1 MISPLAFV
9 DPEAKL
15 GNNITVHPFA
25 FIDKDVEIGDNCEI
39 MPYASIMHGSRLG
52 SGIKV
57 FNGAVVGADPQDFRW
72 KGEHTLCKIGDNAI
86 IREKVIVNRSIHE
99 EQATIIGANTV
110 LMAETHI
117 GHDSDIAEWC
127 VLGNGSQIAGDV
139 KIGFASI
146 LSTGA
151 KVNAGSRLGDWV
163 FIKGGCRISGNVP
176 PFVIMAHNPAVYY
189 GVNAMI
195 MRDRAERFTEEEIDD
210 IAKAYRHIYQCN
222 VSLFNAVKRIQAD
235 IKPSAPR
242 DAILK
247 FIQECNNKIIAL
259 PKVDMYD

>member
-1 MISPLAFV
+1 M
-9 DPEAKL
+9 
-15 GNNITVHPFA
+15 
-25 FIDKDVEIGDNCEI
+25 
-39 MPYASIMHGSRLG
+39 
-52 SGIKV
+52 
-57 FNGAVVGADPQDFRW
+57 
-72 KGEHTLCKIGDNAI
+72 
-86 IREKVIVNRSIHE
+86 
-99 EQATIIGANTV
+99 

-210 IAKAYRHIYQCN
+210 IAKAYRHIYQ
-222 VSLFNAVKRIQAD
+222 LLR
-235 IKPSAPR
+235 
-242 DAILK
+242 
-247 FIQECNNKIIAL
+247 
-259 PKVDMYD
+259 

>member
-1 MISPLAFV
+1 MVRAW
-9 DPEAKL
+9 K
-15 GNNITVHPFA
+15 
-25 FIDKDVEIGDNCEI
+25 
-39 MPYASIMHGSRLG
+39 RLT
-52 SGIKV
+52 
-57 FNGAVVGADPQDFRW
+57 DCR
-72 KGEHTLCKIGDNAI
+72 
-86 IREKVIVNRSIHE
+86 
-99 EQATIIGANTV
+99 
-110 LMAETHI
+110 
-117 GHDSDIAEWC
+117 C
-127 VLGNGSQIAGDV
+127 VR
-139 KIGFASI
+139 IGFASI
-146 LSTGA
+146 LSTGV

-176 PFVIMAHNPAVYY
+176 PYVIMAHNPAAYY

-195 MRDRAERFTEEEIDD
+195 MRDRAERFTEDEIDD

-247 FIQECNNKIIAL
+247 FISECNNKLIAL